1 MTEKAYFQN
10 QVKKNRQVINEGP
23 QLIMYEYDRSWMT
36 PNTVI
41 VIKENQ
47 F

>member
-23 QLIMYEYDRSWMT
+23 QLIMYEYDRSLDDS
-36 PNTVI
+36 
-41 VIKENQ
+41 KYSDSD
-47 F
+47 